1 MRTCSRLHLL
11 PCLSLLVAAATAQA
25 PQGPGIPADVT
36 TLGAAPAAGSPA
48 EVRARVARD
57 ALAAGKAAEA
67 VVPLLD
73 ALQLHPASSVLLTDM
88 VRATADDADARAI
101 WLLRWLAAAADATGK
116 PKLDAAQRK
125 LVPADELASAG
136 KLVELRAQ
144 AAVELSRAADKLKG
158 AGKQALGNGVRAR
171 WLGQVFLALAADMPA
186 VIAQHG
192 PLLQQALDRQQP
204 EWDLVFAGLARVM
217 ATTPRTAAA
226 GAAAAEAE
234 NAAREADVQRD
245 RAIRAARVIA
255 GLARQASYGKDL
267 KGPPPPALGKLPTE
281 AAALLAKADAEGLAA
296 ARIWTVAELEAL
308 TPAEAEAFTLRH
320 SDWSRPALATSLTGR
335 YRIETIC
342 GHATLLGAAR
352 TVELHHAR
360 LVAHFGSDPFVTR
373 PGTVRIV
380 PQHDDMETEG
390 APFFWA
396 AGFQGGDRTVVRFA
410 WGSIPGLG
418 RLLTHELTHR
428 FDGVMHG
435 FAPAWYTE
443 GHATWTGSHYAKMA
457 DRNFTEDR
465 LDAGTCATVFA
476 KNYGSKLGLMKLLSG
491 KVEDYRDNYPAGY
504 ALYAF
509 LRGWPPKEQP
519 RFRSALER
527 FETTARG
534 GQKDP
539 VGFFTAVF
547 CDGKEGRPATFDE
560 FVQLWHDFLAGCYR
574 WQDPEQRKLEDAWV
588 ATYGSLPEGDPAP
601 MVMDSP
607 TWSWDR
613 DRTEPFFGDGHAS
626 DAAAVLAEAGEAE
639 ASAAAWLWS
648 LQCEGWSVDAARGGV
663 AQLLLAGRKEAAAAL
678 AALARLRYGSLA
690 LDPVDATTLTAPLQ
704 RVRAAAEALRAQV
717 AEHATAG
724 HVIAA
729 ADLARGTSGLDV
741 LLGTPPAAPSA
752 SAAAPPETPRA
763 VGWGGWTE
771 SSLTGHDQ
779 RRQPGLWYATADGDL
794 HVGREKPREA
804 TGVRDRAAYQRDAFA
819 HSSAWCGPGDY
830 VIRARIHFTT
840 SYVNGA
846 VVLGHWRRDRGLR
859 VQFQAGSARYASGK
873 DDAEPTFRAVSM
885 QLRGLWE
892 RDGQMPQSS
901 PAATIELDSGASWF
915 DLELHVQGP
924 SVLVKANGQVQFR
937 YTSHDGAPVEGH
949 LGFAMGRGAIRVQ
962 GATCEVRGAT
972 MGAQGL
978 DVSVQPSSDLDGLL
992 MMPTRGI
999 PLHEDGTLVLWLPT
1013 PTEDSLGA
1021 EALYRSLPVL
1031 AKLLKDTTEFP
1042 QTWILALPVGTD
1054 ESVRQALQ
1062 ASLGEFRPAAMPW
1075 VEHRVGAPFT
1085 GNPWVL
1091 FVDAGGVLRAAAE
1104 TGDVTLHS
1112 RVQKWARMF
1121 RGALR

>member
-1 MRTCSRLHLL
+1 MRTRCRLHIL
-11 PCLSLLVAAATAQA
+11 PCLGLLAAAATAQA

-36 TLGAAPAAGSPA
+36 ALGAAPAAGSPA
-48 EVRARVARD
+48 EVRAKVARD
-57 ALAAGKAAEA
+57 ALAAGRPADA

-88 VRATADDADARAI
+88 VRATAADDNARAI
-101 WLLRWLAAAADATGK
+101 WLLRWLAAAADASGK

-125 LVPADELASAG
+125 LVPADELAAAT

-144 AAVELSRAADKLKG
+144 AAIELARAAEKLKG
-158 AGKQALGNGVRAR
+158 SGKQALGNGVRAR
-171 WLGQVFLALAADMPA
+171 WLSHAFLALAADMPA

-192 PLLQQALDRQQP
+192 PVLQQALDRQQP

-217 ATTPRTAAA
+217 AATPRTAAA
-226 GAAAAEAE
+226 GGSAAEAE
-234 NAAREADVQRD
+234 AAAREAEVVRD
-245 RAIRAARVIA
+245 RAIRAARAVV

-267 KGPPPPALGKLPTE
+267 KGPVPPALGKLPTE
-281 AAALLAKADAEGLAA
+281 AAALLAKADAEGLAT
-296 ARIWTVAELEAL
+296 ARVWTVAELEAL

-320 SDWSRPALATSLTGR
+320 SDWSRPALASSLTGR
-335 YRIETIC
+335 YRIETTC

-360 LVAHFGSDPFVTR
+360 LVAHFGSDPFVNR

-428 FDGVMHG
+428 FDGVLHG
-435 FAPAWYTE
+435 FVPAWYTE
-443 GHATWTGSHYAKMA
+443 GHATWTGSHYARMA
-457 DRNFTEDR
+457 DRDFTEDK
-465 LDAGTCATVFA
+465 LDSGTCASVFV
-476 KNYGSKLGLMKLLSG
+476 KGYGSKQGLENLLSG
-491 KVEDYRDNYPAGY
+491 KIEDYRDNYPAGY

-509 LRGWPPKEQP
+509 LRGWPPKEAP
-519 RFRSALER
+519 RFKGALAR

-539 VGFFTAVF
+539 VGFFASVF

-560 FVQLWHDFLAGCYR
+560 FAQLWHDFLAGCYR
-574 WQDPEQRKLEDAWV
+574 WQDPEQRKPEDAWV
-588 ATYGSLPEGDPAP
+588 AKYGGMPEGDPAP

-613 DRTEPFFGDGHAS
+613 DRTEPFFGDGHAG
-626 DAAAVLAEAGEAE
+626 DAAAVLAEAGDAE

-663 AQLLLAGRKEAAAAL
+663 AQLVRAGRREAAAAL

-690 LDPVDATTLTAPLQ
+690 LEPVDAASLTAPLQ
-704 RVRAAAEALRAQV
+704 RVRAATEALRARV

-724 HVIAA
+724 RDIAA
-729 ADLARGTSGLDV
+729 ADLGRGTSGLDV
-741 LLGTPPAAPSA
+741 LLGTAAAAPSVA
-752 SAAAPPETPRA
+752 AAAPPETPRA

-779 RRQPGLWYATADGDL
+779 RRVPGLWYATADGDL

-804 TGVRDRAAYQRDAFA
+804 TGVRDRAAHQRDAYA

-846 VVLGHWRRDRGLR
+846 VVLGHWRRDRGMR

-873 DDAEPTFRAVSM
+873 DDAEPTFRAVSL

-972 MGAQGL
+972 MDAQGL
-978 DVSVQPSSDLDGLL
+978 DVAVQPTTDLDGLL

-999 PLHEDGTLVLWLPT
+999 PLHEDGTLVLWLPK
-1013 PTEDSLGA
+1013 PEQGA
-1021 EALYRSLPVL
+1021 AVATDVHQSLPVL
-1031 AKLLKDTTEFP
+1031 AKLLKDTLEFP
-1042 QTWILALPVGTD
+1042 QPWVLALPQGTP
-1054 ESVRQALQ
+1054 EAAAKELEAAL
-1062 ASLGEFRPAAMPW
+1062 AEFRPVAMPRI
-1075 VEHRVGAPFT
+1075 EHRVGAPFRDD
-1085 GNPWVL
+1085 PWVL

-1121 RGALR
+1121 RGPLR